1 MTANW
6 PKVKELFS
14 EAVMLDPQERIPFLK
29 KACATDE
36 NLRREVLA
44 LLSAHDASGDFIQN
58 PAVVDVGFMVN
69 DVSDDTNHSAVAGRQ
84 IGTYEIIRELGRGGM
99 GAVYLASRADE
110 SFDKRV
116 ALKLIKRGMDSDAI
130 IKRFVM
136 ERQIL
141 ANLDHPN
148 IARLIDGGTT
158 DDGLPYFVLE
168 YIEGTTITRYCDEH
182 KLNTL
187 ERLKLFLQ
195 VCTAVQFAHQNLV
208 VHRDLKPS
216 NIIVTKDGTPKLL
229 DFGIAKLVSV
239 DSTLVEAT
247 ETVARL
253 LTPEYASPEQLR
265 GLPITTTSDVY
276 SLGVILYE
284 LLSGHRPFTLAGRSA
299 EEVARMI
306 TASEPLKPSVVITRH
321 KATNQTDN
329 QHHSLTPESISRT
342 REVNIDKLRRRLV
355 GDLDNI
361 LLKALRKEPER
372 RYSSV
377 QDLSAD
383 IQRHLTGLPV
393 LAREDTFAYRAGKFI
408 QRNKVSVA
416 AAAVV
421 AVTLITATVVTTWQ
435 ATVAKRER
443 ANAER
448 HFKEVRNLTNSFLF
462 EFHDSIADLNGA
474 TQAREMV
481 VKKAQ
486 EYLSGLAQ
494 EAGNDRELLWEL
506 STAYLKLGD
515 VQGRPG
521 FSRTGDTSG
530 ALKSYEQSL
539 EIRRRLVA
547 LEPNNTDYQLGLAI
561 TLSRF
566 GPINQVLGNPSLSA
580 ERMRESM
587 EIADRL
593 LPKSHDLTTFQAAFR
608 APAFLGDAL
617 SELGNYDE
625 ALAMY
630 QKSLAIAE
638 LMKAESLP
646 EKDVV
651 LRFVVARE
659 RLGFVYGIKGEW
671 QKALDTDLE
680 MLAGTERLC
689 ALDPSSLDYQR
700 GKATALDHVGDSFR
714 GVKNYPKALENGNR
728 GLAMYEDILR
738 QDPQNARAK
747 KDVGDCSHHVS
758 ETLLASGDYRGTSS
772 LLERTIGIR
781 RELAAQDKT
790 NVEYPDDLA
799 NSLMLSGESLAASG
813 NSTKALEAYREA
825 LTISEPIVAAH
836 QRRIDYRRDLARLY
850 SDMGNALVVLAHPEE
865 AGIWY
870 QKSLDLWKELQD
882 EHALWAKEFDL
893 PREVADNL
901 SGLHL
906 PQPR

>member
-1 MTANW
+1 MNENW
-6 PKVKELFS
+6 PKVKEIFS
-14 EAVMLDPQERIPFLK
+14 AALELKPDERVSFLNT
-29 KACATDE
+29 ACAADE
-36 NLRREVLA
+36 NLRSEVLG
-44 LLSAHDASGDFIQN
+44 LLSAHDSSGDFIQH
-58 PAVVDVGFMVN
+58 PAVVDVGFL
-69 DVSDDTNHSAVAGRQ
+69 VSDTNHSAAAAGQ
-84 IGTYEIIRELGRGGM
+84 HIGTYEIIRELGRGGM

-110 SFDKRV
+110 AFDKQV

-148 IARLIDGGTT
+148 IARMIDGGTT
-158 DDGLPYFVLE
+158 ENGLPYFVLE

-195 VCTAVQFAHQNLV
+195 VCAAVQFAHQNLI

-229 DFGIAKLVSV
+229 DFGIAKLLSV
-239 DSTLVEAT
+239 DSALVET
-247 ETVARL
+247 ETIGRL
-253 LTPEYASPEQLR
+253 FTPEYASPEQLR
-265 GLPITTTSDVY
+265 GLPITTSSDVY
-276 SLGVILYE
+276 SLGVVLYE
-284 LLSGHRPFTLAGRSA
+284 LLSGHRPFNLASRSA
-299 EEVARMI
+299 EEIARMI
-306 TASEPLKPSVVITRH
+306 TTSEPLKPSVVITRH
-321 KATNQTDN
+321 EAMPHADDG
-329 QHHSLTPESISRT
+329 HHSLTPEGISRT
-342 REVNIDKLRRRLV
+342 REGNVDKLRRRLV

-372 RYSSV
+372 RYASV

-383 IQRHLTGLPV
+383 LQRHLTGLPV

-408 QRNKVSVA
+408 QRNKASVA

-421 AVTLITATVVTTWQ
+421 AITLISATVVTTWQ

-443 ANAER
+443 AKAER

-462 EFHDSIADLNGA
+462 DFHDSIADLNGA

-486 EYLSGLAQ
+486 EYLSTLAQ
-494 EAGNDRELLWEL
+494 EAGDDRELLWEL

-521 FSRTGDTSG
+521 FSRTGDTAG

-539 EIRRRLVA
+539 DIRRRLVT
-547 LEPNNTDYQLGLAI
+547 LEPNNTEYQLGLAV

-630 QKSLAIAE
+630 QKSLSIADR
-638 LMKAESLP
+638 MKNESLP
-646 EKDVV
+646 PKEVT
-651 LRFVVARE
+651 LRFVVALE
-659 RLGFVYGIKGEW
+659 RLGFVYGIKGQW
-671 QKALDTDLE
+671 QKAVDADQD
-680 MLAGTERLC
+680 MLTRTEELL
-689 ALDPSSLDYQR
+689 AMDPTSLDYQR
-700 GKATALDHVGDSFR
+700 DKATALDHVGDSFR
-714 GVKNYPKALENGNR
+714 GVKNYPKALEYGQR

-738 QDPQNARAK
+738 KDPQNARTK

-758 ETLLASGDYRGTSS
+758 ETLLASGDYRGASS

-781 RELAAQDKT
+781 RELADQDKT

-799 NSLMLSGESLAASG
+799 NSLMLSGESLEASG
-813 NSTKALEAYREA
+813 NLTKALEAYQEA
-825 LTISEPIVAAH
+825 RAISEPIVAAH
-836 QRRIDYRRDLARLY
+836 PRRIDYRRDLARLY
-850 SDMGNALVVLAHPEE
+850 TDIGGAFVAMSHQDE
-865 AGIWY
+865 AAVWY
-870 QKSLDLWKELQD
+870 QKGLDLWKELQD
-882 EHALWAKEFDL
+882 QHALWAKETDR
-893 PREVADNL
+893 PREVAANL
-901 SGLHL
+901 LRTRSA
-906 PQPR
+906 QR

>member
-1 MTANW
+1 MNENW
-6 PKVKELFS
+6 PKVKEIFS
-14 EAVMLDPQERIPFLK
+14 AALELKPDERISFLNT
-29 KACATDE
+29 ACAADE
-36 NLRREVLA
+36 NLRSEVLG
-44 LLSAHDASGDFIQN
+44 LLSAHDSSGDFIQH
-58 PAVVDVGFMVN
+58 PAVVDVGFLVN
-69 DVSDDTNHSAVAGRQ
+69 DDTNHSAAAAGQ
-84 IGTYEIIRELGRGGM
+84 HIGTYEIIRELGRGGM

-110 SFDKRV
+110 AFDKQV

-148 IARLIDGGTT
+148 IARMIDGGTT
-158 DDGLPYFVLE
+158 EDGLPYFVLE

-195 VCTAVQFAHQNLV
+195 VCAAVQFAHQNLI

-229 DFGIAKLVSV
+229 DFGIAKLLSV
-239 DSTLVEAT
+239 DSALVET
-247 ETVARL
+247 ETIGRL
-253 LTPEYASPEQLR
+253 FTPEYASPEQLR

-276 SLGVILYE
+276 ALGVVLYE
-284 LLSGHRPFTLAGRSA
+284 LLSGHRPFSLASRSV
-299 EEVARMI
+299 EEIARMI
-306 TASEPLKPSVVITRH
+306 TTSEPLKPSVVITRH
-321 KATNQTDN
+321 EATPHTDDG
-329 QHHSLTPESISRT
+329 HHSLTPEGISRT
-342 REVNIDKLRRRLV
+342 REGNVDKLRRRLV

-372 RYSSV
+372 RYASV

-383 IQRHLTGLPV
+383 LQRHLTGLPV

-408 QRNKVSVA
+408 QRNKASVA

-421 AVTLITATVVTTWQ
+421 AITLISATVVTTWQ

-443 ANAER
+443 AKAER

-462 EFHDSIADLNGA
+462 DFHDSIADLNGA

-486 EYLSGLAQ
+486 EYLSTLAQ
-494 EAGNDRELLWEL
+494 EAGDDRELLWEL

-521 FSRTGDTSG
+521 FSRTGDTAG

-539 EIRRRLVA
+539 DIRRRLVT
-547 LEPNNTDYQLGLAI
+547 LEPNNTEYQLGLAV

-566 GPINQVLGNPSLSA
+566 GPINQVLGNPSVSA

-593 LPKSHDLTTFQAAFR
+593 LPQSHDLTTFQAAFR

-630 QKSLAIAE
+630 QKSLSIADR
-638 LMKAESLP
+638 MKNESLP
-646 EKDVV
+646 PKEVT
-651 LRFVVARE
+651 LRFIVALE
-659 RLGFVYGIKGEW
+659 RLGFVYGIKGQW
-671 QKALDTDLE
+671 QKAVDADQELLTRTEEL
-680 MLAGTERLC
+680 LAM
-689 ALDPSSLDYQR
+689 DPTSLDYQR
-700 GKATALDHVGDSFR
+700 IKATALDHVGDSFR
-714 GVKNYPKALENGNR
+714 GVKNYSKALENGQR
-728 GLAMYEDILR
+728 GLAMYEDIFR
-738 QDPQNARAK
+738 KDPQNARTK

-758 ETLLASGDYRGTSS
+758 ETLLASGDYRGASS

-799 NSLMLSGESLAASG
+799 NSLMLSGESLEASG
-813 NSTKALEAYREA
+813 NSLAALGAYQEARA
-825 LTISEPIVAAH
+825 IIEPIVAAH
-836 QRRIDYRRDLARLY
+836 RRRIDYRRDLARLY
-850 SDMGNALVVLAHPEE
+850 TDMGGAFVAMSHPGE
-865 AGIWY
+865 AAVWY
-870 QKSLDLWKELQD
+870 EKGLDLWKELQD
-882 EHALWAKEFDL
+882 QHALWAKETDL
-893 PREVADNL
+893 PRQVAADL
-901 SGLHL
+901 LRTRSA
-906 PQPR
+906 QR